1 MHRKALAG
9 NPIWSTA
16 LPVLSCLLLAAI
28 WERPLGW
35 TLLGVVVIVLGAAV
49 FTAVHHAEIIALRVG
64 EPFGT
69 LVLAVFLFLAVV
81 P

>member
-1 MHRKALAG
+1 M
-9 NPIWSTA
+9 
-16 LPVLSCLLLAAI
+16 
-28 WERPLGW
+28 
-35 TLLGVVVIVLGAAV
+35 LGVVVIVLGAAV